1 MTNYYD
7 LTIRNFIC
15 VKHYVIIVAGGIGKR
30 MNSPLPKQFIEINE
44 KPIIFHTIEKFLAF
58 DLSTQ
63 FIISLHK
70 DYISLWEEL
79 LVKHNFSF
87 NHKIVIGG
95 EERFHSVKNALNL
108 VPKNALV
115 GIHDAVRPYVS
126 QQTISNC
133 FEGAKKHQAAIPAIP
148 VTDTIRLVENDT
160 SKTLERVN
168 LRAVQT
174 PQYFTSEL
182 IKEAY
187 NQNYSSKFTDD
198 ASVVE
203 ALGKEVF
210 LVNGNVENIK
220 ITNQIDLENLQ

>member
-1 MTNYYD
+1 MN
-7 LTIRNFIC
+7 
-15 VKHYVIIVAGGIGKR
+15 HYVIIVAGGIGKR

-70 DYISLWEEL
+70 DYTSLWEEL
-79 LVKHNFSF
+79 LVKHNFTF
-87 NHKIVIGG
+87 NHKVVTGG
-95 EERFHSVKNALNL
+95 EERFHSVKNALDL
-108 VPKNALV
+108 VPNKAIV
-115 GIHDAVRPYVS
+115 GIHDAVRPFVS
-126 QQTISNC
+126 QQTIKNC
-133 FEGAKKHQAAIPAIP
+133 FEAAKKHQAAIPVIN
-148 VTDTIRLVENDT
+148 VTDTIRLIEKDT

-174 PQYFTSEL
+174 PQYFNSEL

-187 NQNYSSKFTDD
+187 SQNYNSKFTDD

-203 ALGKEVF
+203 ANDNLIF
-210 LVNGNVENIK
+210 LVEGNIENIK
-220 ITNQIDLENLQ
+220 ITSRVDLNS

>member
-1 MTNYYD
+1 M
-7 LTIRNFIC
+7 
-15 VKHYVIIVAGGIGKR
+15 KHYVVIVAGGIGKR

-79 LVKHNFSF
+79 LITHNFSF
-87 NHKIVIGG
+87 KHTVVTGG
-95 EERFHSVKNALNL
+95 EERFHSVKNALVL
-108 VPKNALV
+108 VPSNSIV

-126 QQTISNC
+126 QQTIKNC
-133 FEGAKKHQAAIPAIP
+133 FEGAKKHHAAIPVIN
-148 VTDTIRLVENDT
+148 VTDTIRLEENNT

-174 PQYFTSEL
+174 PQYFYTDL
-182 IKEAY
+182 IKNCY
-187 NQNYSSKFTDD
+187 SQDYSSKFTDD

-203 ALGKEVF
+203 AFGSSVF
-210 LVNGNVENIK
+210 LVDGNIENIK
-220 ITNQIDLENLQ
+220 ITSPVDLTIGKNNLI

>member
-1 MTNYYD
+1 MN
-7 LTIRNFIC
+7 
-15 VKHYVIIVAGGIGKR
+15 HYVIIVAGGIGKR

-79 LVKHNFSF
+79 LVTHNFTF
-87 NHKIVIGG
+87 NHKVVTGG
-95 EERFHSVKNALNL
+95 KERFHSVKNALDL
-108 VPKNALV
+108 VPNNTIV
-115 GIHDAVRPYVS
+115 CIHDAVRPFVN
-126 QQTISNC
+126 QQTIKNC
-133 FEGAKKHQAAIPAIP
+133 FEGAKKHDAAIPVIN
-148 VTDTIRLVENDT
+148 VTDTIRLIENGT

-174 PQYFTSEL
+174 PQYFKSNL
-182 IKEAY
+182 VKESY

-203 ALGKEVF
+203 ALDKSIF
-210 LVNGNVENIK
+210 LVDGNIENIK
-220 ITNQIDLENLQ
+220 VTNQMDLEKYN

>member
-1 MTNYYD
+1 M
-7 LTIRNFIC
+7 R
-15 VKHYVIIVAGGIGKR
+15 HYVIIVAGGIGKR

-79 LVKHNFSF
+79 LAAHNFSF
-87 NHKIVIGG
+87 NHQIVTGG
-95 EERFHSVKNALNL
+95 EERFHSVKNALAL
-108 VPKNALV
+108 VPNNAIV

-133 FEGAKKHQAAIPAIP
+133 FEGAKKHHAAIPVVH

-174 PQYFTSEL
+174 PQYFKSDL
-182 IKEAY
+182 IKEVY
-187 NQNYSSKFTDD
+187 KQDYSSKFTDD

-203 ALGKEVF
+203 AKGYDVF
-210 LVNGNVENIK
+210 LVEGNIENIK
-220 ITNQIDLENLQ
+220 VTSQMDLKS